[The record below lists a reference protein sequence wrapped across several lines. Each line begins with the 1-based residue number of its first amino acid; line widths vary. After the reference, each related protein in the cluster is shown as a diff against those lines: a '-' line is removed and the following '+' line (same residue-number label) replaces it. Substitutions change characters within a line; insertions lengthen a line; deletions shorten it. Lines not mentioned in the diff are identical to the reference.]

1 MHHAVRAT
9 SATRF
14 TVSLSSHHVIAMQMI
29 DKVWYDWQNKRIEN
43 KYSYGGG
50 SITPLPSF
58 LAFEEFPTGLPP
70 HLSVSA
76 SSDLKRTWVGYGVL
90 RISFA
95 SQFNSTI
102 YGDGLWDENI
112 TIWDVMDTTGG
123 SLCYVYA

>member
-9 SATRF
+9 SAARF
-14 TVSLSSHHVIAMQMI
+14 TVSLSSHHVIALQMI

-76 SSDLKRTWVGYGVL
+76 SSDLKRTRVVTVSYAFRLPPSLIARSLAMVCGTKTLRYG
-90 RISFA
+90 
-95 SQFNSTI
+95 
-102 YGDGLWDENI
+102 
-112 TIWDVMDTTGG
+112 M
-123 SLCYVYA
+123 